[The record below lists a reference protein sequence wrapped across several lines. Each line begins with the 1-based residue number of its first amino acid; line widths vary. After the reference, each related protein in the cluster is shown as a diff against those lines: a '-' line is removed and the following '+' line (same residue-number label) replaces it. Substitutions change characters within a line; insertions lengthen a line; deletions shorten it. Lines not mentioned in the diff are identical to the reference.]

1 MYCYPKAGDN
11 IMSKQLD
18 HDAEFTA
25 LQTEITK
32 AYHQKPLEQPSA
44 ELDEAILAKARS
56 GAHVSAKGKALKKP
70 RWQRNAWVFSSAAS
84 VLLVAGLFMLNPSL
98 RQLVGIDL
106 EQGLPAQ
113 QSSFKQAKST
123 SDVPKLTESPAE
135 DAAAESIAV
144 QGLSMSSAPMNHE
157 RVNREAISEA
167 SDNNGTGESQMADKS
182 SAVMSA
188 APTPAKVNEE
198 AQKKAL
204 ELQSPSHAKEGQ
216 QVKQSFNGSL
226 KGDIEL
232 DTADVALAR
241 LQALMADNKLIQ
253 AERYMITIDQRFPE
267 LSDPSHPLYEQ
278 YHKIVLQLTSR

>member
-25 LQTEITK
+25 LQTEINK
-32 AYHQKPLEQPSA
+32 AYHQQPLEQPSA

-56 GAHVSAKGKALKKP
+56 DANVSKVSSPKKSM
-70 RWQRNAWVFSSAAS
+70 WQRNAWVFSSAAS
-84 VLLVAGLFMLNPSL
+84 VLLVAGLFMLTPSL
-98 RQLVGIDL
+98 QKQVGIDI

-123 SDVPKLTESPAE
+123 SDVPKLTESPVE
-135 DAAAESIAV
+135 DAAAAESIAV
-144 QGLSMSSAPMNHE
+144 QGLSMSSVPMNNE
-157 RVNREAISEA
+157 RVNRETISEA
-167 SDNNGTGESQMADKS
+167 SDNNGTVESQMADKS

-188 APTPAKVNEE
+188 APTPAKVNEQ
-198 AQKKAL
+198 AQNKAL
-204 ELQSPSHAKEGQ
+204 ELQSPSHAKEGL

-226 KGDIEL
+226 KGDIQL

-278 YHKIVLQLTSR
+278 YHKIVLQLTSQ

>member
-1 MYCYPKAGDN
+1 
-11 IMSKQLD
+11 MSQQQD

-25 LQTEITK
+25 LQTEIK
-32 AYHQKPLEQPSA
+32 DAYHQQPLEQPSA
-44 ELDEAILAKARS
+44 KLDEAILTKARS
-56 GAHVSAKGKALKKP
+56 EANVSKASSAKKSI
-70 RWQRNAWVFSSAAS
+70 WQRNAWVYSSAAS
-84 VLLVAGLFMLNPSL
+84 VLLVAGLFILNPSL
-98 RQLVGIDL
+98 QKNLGTDS
-106 EQGLPAQ
+106 EQSVPAQ
-113 QSSFKQAKST
+113 QPSFKQAKST
-123 SDVPKLTESPAE
+123 SDVPKLTESPVE

-144 QGLSMSSAPMNHE
+144 QGLSMKSAT
-157 RVNREAISEA
+157 VNNQSRNRDAISEA
-167 SDNNGTGESQMADKS
+167 SDDNRSDNNGSIESQMADTS

-188 APTPAKVNEE
+188 APAPAKVNTE

-204 ELQSPSHAKEGQ
+204 ELQSRSNAKEVQ

-241 LQALMADNKLIQ
+241 LKVLMADNKLIQ

-278 YHKIVLQLTSR
+278 YHKIVLQLTSQ

>member
-1 MYCYPKAGDN
+1 
-11 IMSKQLD
+11 MSQQQD

-25 LQTEITK
+25 LQTEIK
-32 AYHQKPLEQPSA
+32 DAYHQQPLEQPSA

-56 GAHVSAKGKALKKP
+56 GVNVTKVSSTKKSI
-70 RWQRNAWVFSSAAS
+70 WQRNAWVYSSAAS
-84 VLLVAGLFMLNPSL
+84 VLLVAGLFILNPSL
-98 RQLVGIDL
+98 QKHLGTDS
-106 EQGLPAQ
+106 EQSVPAQ
-113 QSSFKQAKST
+113 QSSFKQVKST
-123 SDVPKLTESPAE
+123 SDVPKVTESPVE
-135 DAAAESIAV
+135 DATAAESIAV
-144 QGLSMSSAPMNHE
+144 QGLSMSSAPMNSQ
-157 RVNREAISEA
+157 RVNRDVVSEA
-167 SDNNGTGESQMADKS
+167 SDNNRSDSNGTIESQMADKS

-188 APTPAKVNEE
+188 APAPAKVNAE

-204 ELQSPSHAKEGQ
+204 ELQSRSHDKEVQ

-241 LQALMADNKLIQ
+241 LKVLMVDNKLIQ

-278 YHKIVLQLTSR
+278 YHKIVLQLTSQ

>member
-1 MYCYPKAGDN
+1 
-11 IMSKQLD
+11 MSQQQD

-25 LQTEITK
+25 LQTEIK
-32 AYHQKPLEQPSA
+32 DAYHQQPLEQPSA
-44 ELDEAILAKARS
+44 KLDEAILTKARS
-56 GAHVSAKGKALKKP
+56 EANVSKASSAKKSI
-70 RWQRNAWVFSSAAS
+70 WQRNAWVYSSAAS
-84 VLLVAGLFMLNPSL
+84 VLLVAGLFILNPSL
-98 RQLVGIDL
+98 QKNLGTDL
-106 EQGLPAQ
+106 EQSVPAQ
-113 QSSFKQAKST
+113 QPSFKQAKST
-123 SDVPKLTESPAE
+123 SDVPKLTESPVE

-144 QGLSMSSAPMNHE
+144 QGLSMKSAT
-157 RVNREAISEA
+157 VNNQSRNRDAISEA
-167 SDNNGTGESQMADKS
+167 SDDNRSDNNGSIESQMADTS

-188 APTPAKVNEE
+188 APAPAKVNTE

-204 ELQSPSHAKEGQ
+204 ELQSRSNAKEVQ

-241 LQALMADNKLIQ
+241 LKVLMADNKLIQ

-278 YHKIVLQLTSR
+278 YHKIVLQLTSQ